1 MADTHLLSTD
11 LFWLECLIRILIA
24 ICLGFSLGVERQLR
38 LKVAGIRTHVVVAAG
53 AALFTMISKYGFTD
67 TNYFNAAQVAAQ
79 IVSGIGFIGAGM
91 ILHRQNAAVHGLTSA
106 AGIWLT
112 AAIGMTIGAGMY
124 YVGLGATV
132 VIILVQLFLH
142 LPLKLFK
149 DKHYNEIR
157 VSFKSPTEDCLATVK
172 KLFDITSFTDFK
184 SERVDGEVINY
195 AVIHTRKQI
204 DAKFILNTINDYPF
218 VLSIEK
224 TESDR

>member
-1 MADTHLLSTD
+1 MPQNPLLPPS
-11 LFWLECLIRILIA
+11 LLWLECLIRILLA
-24 ICLGFSLGVERQLR
+24 MGLGFALGVERQLR

-53 AALFTMISKYGFTD
+53 AALFTIVSIEGFIGSD
-67 TNYFNAAQVAAQ
+67 TARIAAQV
-79 IVSGIGFIGAGM
+79 VSGIGFLGAGM
-91 ILHRQNAAVHGLTSA
+91 ILHRQTAVHGLTSA

-112 AAIGMTIGAGMY
+112 AAIAMATGAGMY
-124 YVGLGATV
+124 YIALGATV
-132 VIILVQLFLH
+132 LIILVQLFLH

-172 KLFDITSFTDFK
+172 KLFEITSFTDFK

-195 AVIHTRKQI
+195 AVIHTRKHI
-204 DAKFILNTINDYPF
+204 DATFILNTINDYPF
-218 VLSIEK
+218 VLSVEK

>member
-1 MADTHLLSTD
+1 MADTHLLPDD

-24 ICLGFSLGVERQLR
+24 ICLGFALGVERQLR

-112 AAIGMTIGAGMY
+112 AAIGMTVGAGMY

-204 DAKFILNTINDYPF
+204 DATFILNTINDYPF
-218 VLSIEK
+218 VLSVEK